1 MALWIGLMT
10 RFFVSQHRV
19 RRELYR
25 LAGELGWTELKRPW
39 LTARR
44 TVAGLWNG
52 RRVAILYV
60 PPGRGTP
67 AFLSTEIELPLSG
80 RFQLRCRPAKDSFWT
95 RSLSFFRPPVIEL
108 FDPQDEQ
115 FRAWGDDR
123 TTVDRLLALSGVR
136 PALAIHLCGG
146 DGILTLTKGI
156 LGIRRP
162 CPRSKAF
169 DLGPDP
175 ETAREMVRVEWDL
188 LLTAS
193 RLA

>member
-1 MALWIGLMT
+1 MP
-10 RFFVSQHRV
+10 
-19 RRELYR
+19 
-25 LAGELGWTELKRPW
+25 AGEGLVLD
-39 LTARR
+39 
-44 TVAGLWNG
+44 TVAL
-52 RRVAILYV
+52 LL
-60 PPGRGTP
+60 P
-67 AFLSTEIELPLSG
+67 A
-80 RFQLRCRPAKDSFWT
+80 
-95 RSLSFFRPPVIEL
+95 PVIEL